1 LEDATRRV
9 PTDFPHFIQAV
20 IRYSRL
26 DARGELALLAEQRR
40 RNVRLSMN
48 SEGRH
53 RRVELVIGKRQFL
66 DRRIDSSR
74 EMWGPP

>member
-1 LEDATRRV
+1 
-9 PTDFPHFIQAV
+9 
-20 IRYSRL
+20 L

-40 RNVRLSMN
+40 RNVGLSMN

>member
-1 LEDATRRV
+1 V
-9 PTDFPHFIQAV
+9 VF